1 MPVTPPTFS
10 IAVVTFNRA
19 KLVARALDS
28 VLAQQRTDCEIVVLD
43 NDSHD
48 GTSDMIMGR
57 YPQVRLVRLARNVGC
72 PDGRNH
78 LYANCRGEF
87 IVNLDD
93 DGWMSDGLLD
103 QLETVF
109 RQDER
114 IGVVAMRQS
123 FPDGGENAGKAM
135 STHLRDVGVFVG
147 CASALRR
154 SMLQKTGAFPPDF
167 FLFAEESYLAL
178 RALDAGFRIV
188 SAPEIIMWHPHIGG
202 SHIDNRR
209 DYQLFRNT
217 LLVTLRLYPSTYLLR
232 YLPARIVTQFFHAL
246 RRRSL
251 LRYFQAVAS
260 VLAQMP
266 STLMNRAPVRPAAVA
281 AHLGARDSHVIFKNP
296 SHKRTLTGSKVS

>member
-1 MPVTPPTFS
+1 VSAPTFS

-19 KLVARALDS
+19 GLVGRALDS
-28 VLAQQRTDCEIVVLD
+28 ALAQGRDDVEIVVLD

-48 GTSDMIMGR
+48 GTAELIASG
-57 YPQVRLVRLARNVGC
+57 YPQVRLIRLARNVGC

-93 DGWMSDGLLD
+93 DGWMSPGLLD
-103 QLETVF
+103 QLEAVF

-123 FPDGGENAGKAM
+123 FPEGGVNAGRAM
-135 STHLRDVGVFVG
+135 SRTFQDVGVFVG

-154 SMLQKTGAFPPDF
+154 SMLQQTGAFPADF

-178 RALDAGFRIV
+178 RALDAGYRIV
-188 SAPEIIMWHPHIGG
+188 SAPDIVMWHPHIGG

-209 DYQLFRNT
+209 DYQLFRNP
-217 LLVTLRLYPSTYLLR
+217 LLVTLRLYPMR
-232 YLPARIVTQFFHAL
+232 YLWRYFPGRIVSNLFHAL
-246 RRRSL
+246 RRGSL
-251 LRYFQAVAS
+251 LSYLRALAS
-260 VLAQMP
+260 VFAEMP
-266 STLMNRAPVRPAAVA
+266 MTLITRKPVRPAAVA
-281 AHLGARDSHVIFKNP
+281 AHLGARDSWVIFKNSTNDRP
-296 SHKRTLTGSKVS
+296 LRTEASESP